1 MAAKDSDVN
10 AVKDAKGS
18 DADAVTS
25 SDESASPFGAY
36 LRSQRKM
43 AKLTLRELSKLTDIS
58 NPYLSQI
65 ERGLHKPSVAVI
77 TSIANALNLS
87 AETLLAQA
95 AGLGGDVVDDAYM
108 ATELAIRNDPGL
120 TTDQKQALLTVY
132 RSYVEAN

>member
-1 MAAKDSDVN
+1 MTAAKDDGE
-10 AVKDAKGS
+10 ADEQP
-18 DADAVTS
+18 ADAGL
-25 SDESASPFGAY
+25 PFGSY

-95 AGLGGDVVDDAYM
+95 AGLGGEVVEEASMD
-108 ATELAIRNDPGL
+108 TELAIRNDPGL
-120 TTDQKQALLTVY
+120 TTDQKEAMLTVY
-132 RSYVEAN
+132 RSYVAEA